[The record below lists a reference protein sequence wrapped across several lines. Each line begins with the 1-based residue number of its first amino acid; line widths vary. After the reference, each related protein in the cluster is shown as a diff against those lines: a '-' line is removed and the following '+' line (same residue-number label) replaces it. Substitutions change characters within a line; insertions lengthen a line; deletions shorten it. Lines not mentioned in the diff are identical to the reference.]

1 MSEQD
6 KPLTSLY
13 EYTDYAIELREKTED
28 DKFKFMFTKGIFKG
42 VEYMIDGKTLELVDK
57 SEGDDREKENTVL
70 SMGITVLNTTYL
82 QQQIEQLLFHLAA
95 KDIVARLEDAM
106 KAVSEFKEEQKAE

>member
-42 VEYMIDGKTLELVDK
+42 VEYMIDGKTLEVIDQ
-57 SEGDDREKENTVL
+57 SEGDDTEKENTVL
-70 SMGITVLNTTYL
+70 SMGITVLNTSYL
-82 QQQIEQLLFHLAA
+82 QQQIEQLIFHLAA
-95 KDIVARLEDAM
+95 KDVVARIEDAV
-106 KAVSEFKEEQKAE
+106 KAVEVQKEEQKAE